1 MASMEFQNQPKTVV
15 SGLEDAAV
23 AAEAAAAAASAAAS
37 SSPAAATSAAAAAPT
52 PVSRPSAST
61 ASQHLPN
68 VSTHHT
74 SGSAK
79 KANR

>member
-23 AAEAAAAAASAAAS
+23 AAEAAAAASAAAS

>member
-23 AAEAAAAAASAAAS
+23 AAEAAAAASAAA